1 MLPDGAPQDLV
12 MLPEIRAPEDER
24 HARLLE
30 RMRARLPHVHHVP
43 WGPPVAVG
51 IPVALNVVEI
61 GREGPAAWPVGRPL
75 RVEDM
80 EEVD

>member
-1 MLPDGAPQDLV
+1 MLADGAPQDLV
-12 MLPEIRAPEDER
+12 MLPEITAPEDER

-30 RMRARLPHVHHVP
+30 RMRARLPLVHRVP
-43 WGPPVAVG
+43 WGPSVAVG
-51 IPVALNVVEI
+51 IPVALNVFEI
-61 GREGPAAWPVGRPL
+61 DREGPAAWPVGRPI